1 MRWARQGREAAK
13 RTLDAPKHSGKI
25 DVRSGAFGVT
35 PEREMAGE
43 RPRRHHY
50 LPRFY
55 LAGFTDSGQRDGR
68 LHVISLQDGHRLIG
82 TPESVGHQRDFY
94 RLDGVE
100 DGAFELEHAFAE
112 IEGGAATAIRS
123 TINNRQLPADDELF
137 SYLINFVAL
146 MAARVPQTRENFARP
161 LRRVWEMLLEI
172 ELSSRERFEALVQ
185 QARAAGEQIP
195 DVDYKHLRQS
205 FREGR
210 IVLEVSQ
217 AQHIQT
223 LLHAAETLVPLLA
236 ARHWR
241 LLFATGA
248 EFITSDHPVALTWTV
263 PRPPSFYGPGFGIA
277 GTDVT
282 LPLTKSIA
290 LLGRLE
296 PQQHDTIELD
306 QRGVASLNSRTG
318 MYAGRIVISGNP
330 DHVWERADHTIGN
343 ADQLVEA
350 IRREPRRPD

>member
-1 MRWARQGREAAK
+1 
-13 RTLDAPKHSGKI
+13 
-25 DVRSGAFGVT
+25 
-35 PEREMAGE
+35 MAGE

-50 LPRFY
+50 LPQFY

-68 LHVISLQDGHRLIG
+68 LHVTSLEDGRRWIG
-82 TPESVGHQRDFY
+82 TPPSVGHQRDFY

-100 DGAFELEHAFAE
+100 GGEFELEHAFAE
-112 IEGGAATAIRS
+112 IEGGAATAIKA
-123 TINNRQLPADDELF
+123 TIETRQLPVDDELS

-161 LRRVWEMLLEI
+161 LKRVWQMLLEI

-195 DVDYKHLRQS
+195 EVDYEHLRQS

-217 AQHIQT
+217 AEHIQT
-223 LLHAAETLVPLLA
+223 LLNAAETLVPLLA
-236 ARHWR
+236 ARHWT

-282 LPLTKSIA
+282 FPLTKSIA
-290 LLGRLE
+290 LLGRLA
-296 PQQHDTIELD
+296 PQADDAIELD

-318 MYAGRIVISGNP
+318 MYARRIIVSGNP
-330 DHVWERADHTIGN
+330 DHVWERDDQTIGN
-343 ADQLVEA
+343 IDELVEA
-350 IRREPRRPD
+350 IRREPRRPE